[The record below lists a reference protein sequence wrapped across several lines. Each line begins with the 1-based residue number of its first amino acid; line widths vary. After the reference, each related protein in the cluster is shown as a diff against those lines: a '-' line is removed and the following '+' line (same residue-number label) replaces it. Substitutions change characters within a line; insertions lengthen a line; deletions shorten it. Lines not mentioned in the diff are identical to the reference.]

1 LNKNVSI
8 AAPGSCI
15 RQPEKFT
22 IANITLM
29 GVLLIGL
36 QAKPWAWLLLPLGL
50 AVLKFVESDFRKDFI
65 LIYMSMT
72 LLGITPI
79 TTDTSTGH
87 FIGMGITLILAILV
101 PMHLSRRFG
110 RPLAFR
116 FNHHRKWLK
125 REIGYIVFTAV
136 VSYFLLPFYLRDTGA
151 YLNWSVAPNWDSV
164 IRLFIGTN
172 ALGIWD
178 ELFFVSTALGIYR
191 RYLPFTT
198 ANLVQAVLF
207 TSFLFEL
214 GFTGW
219 GPVMIF
225 IFAIIQGVVFRKTDS
240 LFYVITIHLT
250 LDFILFLA
258 LVHLHTGWFDFLI
271 L

>member
-1 LNKNVSI
+1 MRL
-8 AAPGSCI
+8 
-15 RQPEKFT
+15 PEKLTFA
-22 IANITLM
+22 IVTLM

-36 QAKPWAWLLLPLGL
+36 QVKPWGWVLLPIGL
-50 AVLKFVESDFRKDFI
+50 AVLALAEADFRKDFI
-65 LIYMSMT
+65 LIYASMI

-87 FIGMGITLILAILV
+87 FIGMGITLAAAILL
-101 PMHLSRRFG
+101 PFFLSRRLG
-110 RPLAFR
+110 RPISFLFH
-116 FNHHRKWLK
+116 HHRKWLK
-125 REIGYIVFTAV
+125 REMGYILFTAV
-136 VSYFLLPFYLRDTGA
+136 IAYFLLPFYLRSTGA
-151 YLNWSVAPNWDSV
+151 YLNWTAQPNWDS
-164 IRLFIGTN
+164 ITRLFIGTN

-178 ELFFVSTALGIYR
+178 ELFFISTVLAIYR
-191 RYLPFTT
+191 RHLPFIA
-198 ANLVQAVLF
+198 ANLLQAVLF

-258 LVHLHTGWFDFLI
+258 LVYLHTGWFGIFPL
-271 L
+271 

>member
-1 LNKNVSI
+1 MRLS
-8 AAPGSCI
+8 
-15 RQPEKFT
+15 EKLTFA
-22 IANITLM
+22 IITLM

-36 QAKPWAWLLLPLGL
+36 QVKPWGWLLLPLGL
-50 AVLKFVESDFRKDFI
+50 AVLGFAEADFRKDFI
-65 LIYMSMT
+65 LIYISMV

-87 FIGMGITLILAILV
+87 FIGMGMTLTLAILL
-101 PMHLSRRFG
+101 PLLLSRRFG
-110 RPLAFR
+110 RPIRFR
-116 FNHHRKWLK
+116 FQHQRKWLK
-125 REIGYIVFTAV
+125 REIGYILFTAV
-136 VSYFLLPFYLRDTGA
+136 ISYFLLPFYLRNTGA
-151 YLNWSVAPNWDSV
+151 HLNWSVEPNWDSV

-178 ELFFVSTALGIYR
+178 ELFFVNTVLGIYR
-191 RYLPFTT
+191 RYLPFAA
-198 ANLVQAVLF
+198 ANILQSVLYA
-207 TSFLFEL
+207 SFLFEL

-225 IFAIIQGVVFRKTDS
+225 VFAVIQGVVFRKTDS

-258 LVHLHTGWFDFLI
+258 LVYLNARWFGVFLA
-271 L
+271 

>member
-1 LNKNVSI
+1 MRL
-8 AAPGSCI
+8 
-15 RQPEKFT
+15 PEIFT
-22 IANITLM
+22 FAIITLM

-36 QAKPWAWLLLPLGL
+36 QIKPWGWLLLPLGL
-50 AVLKFVESDFRKDFI
+50 VVLALAEADFRKDFF
-65 LIYMSMT
+65 LIYISMT

-79 TTDTSTGH
+79 TTDTGTGH
-87 FIGMGITLILAILV
+87 FIGMGITLALAILV
-101 PMHLSRRFG
+101 PLFLSRRFG
-110 RPLAFR
+110 RPITFR
-116 FNHHRKWLK
+116 FHPQRKWLK
-125 REIGYIVFTAV
+125 REVGYILFTAV
-136 VSYFLLPFYLRDTGA
+136 IAYFLLPFYLRSTGA
-151 YLNWSVAPNWDSV
+151 YLNWSAQSNWDSI

-178 ELFFVSTALGIYR
+178 ELFFVNTVLGIYR
-191 RYLPFTT
+191 RYLPFAI
-198 ANLVQAVLF
+198 ANLLQAVLF

-225 IFAIIQGVVFRKTDS
+225 VFAIIQGVVFRKTDS

-258 LVHLHTGWFDFLI
+258 LVNLHTGWFGFFLP
-271 L
+271 

>member
-1 LNKNVSI
+1 MRLS
-8 AAPGSCI
+8 
-15 RQPEKFT
+15 EKLTFA
-22 IANITLM
+22 IITLM

-36 QAKPWAWLLLPLGL
+36 QVKPWGWLLLPIGLALLGL
-50 AVLKFVESDFRKDFI
+50 TETDFRKDFI
-65 LIYMSMT
+65 LIYISMT

-87 FIGMGITLILAILV
+87 FIGMGITLTLAIFV
-101 PMHLSRRFG
+101 PLLLSRRFG
-110 RPLAFR
+110 RPITFR
-116 FNHHRKWLK
+116 FRYNRKWLK
-125 REIGYIVFTAV
+125 KEICYILFTAV
-136 VSYFLLPFYLRDTGA
+136 IAYFLLPFYLKSTGA
-151 YLNWSVAPNWDSV
+151 YRNWSVQPNGDS
-164 IRLFIGTN
+164 ITRLFIGTN

-178 ELFFVSTALGIYR
+178 ELFFVNTVLGIYR
-191 RYLPFTT
+191 RHLSFAT
-198 ANLVQAVLF
+198 ANLLQAVLF

-225 IFAIIQGVVFRKTDS
+225 IFAIIQGVIFRKTDS

-258 LVHLHTGWFDFLI
+258 LVHLYTGWFGFFLI
-271 L
+271 

>member
-1 LNKNVSI
+1 MRL
-8 AAPGSCI
+8 A
-15 RQPEKFT
+15 EKLT
-22 IANITLM
+22 IGIVTLM

-36 QAKPWAWLLLPLGL
+36 QVKPWAWGFLPIGLGVL
-50 AVLKFVESDFRKDFI
+50 AFAGADFKKDFI
-65 LIYMSMT
+65 LIYISLI

-79 TTDTSTGH
+79 TTDISTGH
-87 FIGMGITLILAILV
+87 FIEMGITLTLAILV
-101 PMHLSRRFG
+101 PLLLSRRFG
-110 RPLAFR
+110 RPLIFR
-116 FNHHRKWLK
+116 FHHGRRWLK
-125 REIGYIVFTAV
+125 REVGYIVFTAV
-136 VSYFLLPFYLRDTGA
+136 VSYFLLPFYLKSTGA
-151 YLNWSVAPNWDSV
+151 YLNWSVEPNWNSV
-164 IRLFIGTN
+164 TRLFIGTN

-178 ELFFVSTALGIYR
+178 ELFFVSTVLGVYR

-198 ANLVQAVLF
+198 ANLLQSVLF
-207 TSFLFEL
+207 ASFLFEL

-225 IFAIIQGVVFRKTDS
+225 IFALIQGVVFWKTDS

-258 LVHLHTGWFDFLI
+258 LVYLHTGWFGIFL